1 VKLEALKAK
10 LEDVLAVV
18 GADLAIDTVI
28 AISRSA
34 SLIVINRADRMRRV
48 EIDQALANLLLSLG
62 ATWDK

>member
-1 VKLEALKAK
+1 
-10 LEDVLAVV
+10 
-18 GADLAIDTVI
+18 VI